1 MAAEGTTVTIR
12 HDLRPG
18 DLGRVAEQ
26 HGVLYAEEYGFDQ
39 TFEAYVAQSLA
50 EFGLS
55 TERGRSRLWLA
66 ERDGRLVGSIGMVG
80 REGGAAQLRWMLVSP
95 QARGGGLGG
104 RLIAQSLAFCRDMGA
119 TTVYLWTV
127 HVLSAAARLYT
138 AAGFRLT
145 EQRPLAALWG
155 TTLAEQRYDL
165 TLYT

>member
-1 MAAEGTTVTIR
+1 MTADAATVTIR

-55 TERGRSRLWLA
+55 HDRPRSRLWLA
-66 ERDGRLVGSIGMVG
+66 ERDGRLVGSIGMIG
-80 REGGAAQLRWMLVSP
+80 RADGAAQLRWMLVSP
-95 QARGGGLGG
+95 QARGVGIGS
-104 RLIAQSLAFCRDMGA
+104 RLIAQSLAFCREAGA
-119 TTVYLWTV
+119 TSVYLWMV
-127 HVLSAAARLYT
+127 HVLTDAAMLYL

-145 EQRPLAALWG
+145 EQRPPAALWG
-155 TTLAEQRYDL
+155 TILAEQRYERAV
-165 TLYT
+165 